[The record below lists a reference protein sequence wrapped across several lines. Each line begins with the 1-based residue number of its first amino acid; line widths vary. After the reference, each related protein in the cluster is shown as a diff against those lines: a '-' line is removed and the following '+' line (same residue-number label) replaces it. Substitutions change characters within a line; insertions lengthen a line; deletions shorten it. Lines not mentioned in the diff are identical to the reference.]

1 VCSPFQSPYSVRLD
15 LLSSPLGSRYI
26 IVSAGSLACLVVVH
40 LKHAHALILALALA
54 LALASGPRPLLVSS
68 CTHLTLLPYLP
79 LPAYARRKEAYI
91 SIHIHAHPYPSLSPR
106 LLLHPRAAPVTIP
119 IQEPCSLR
127 YPLSHTAP
135 GPSRRRTGLCV
146 ALTLPPIA
154 LAIVCSHCRP
164 RPNVPVL
171 YCCCCRRCVSATR
184 RPQHSTAQHVDAM
197 ADEKHQ
203 PAFQSS
209 PSMTWGRS
217 PHVYPHSHHGT
228 PAQEYST
235 FHFPSPNLSIGT
247 STFENAMPQR
257 PVHQQLQP
265 LVMPQWPSML
275 NSHPSQPYQPAYP
288 QPVQPIQPMT
298 LAPLPTPISATSSRS
313 GSTPRKTLTD
323 LDRKQMCQYAE
334 ENPTAKQTEIGGMSF
349 VSLSSLWTPANHR
362 TARFGVERRYGGL
375 MSSR

>member
-1 VCSPFQSPYSVRLD
+1 MQGCWLHLHSLRSPFALFAPTAVPDLTLQS
-15 LLSSPLGSRYI
+15 
-26 IVSAGSLACLVVVH
+26 CTVVV
-40 LKHAHALILALALA
+40 AVAVF
-54 LALASGPRPLLVSS
+54 PPPVSS
-68 CTHLTLLPYLP
+68 SKQHITLTH
-79 LPAYARRKEAYI
+79 I
-91 SIHIHAHPYPSLSPR
+91 
-106 LLLHPRAAPVTIP
+106 
-119 IQEPCSLR
+119 
-127 YPLSHTAP
+127 
-135 GPSRRRTGLCV
+135 
-146 ALTLPPIA
+146 
-154 LAIVCSHCRP
+154 
-164 RPNVPVL
+164 
-171 YCCCCRRCVSATR
+171 
-184 RPQHSTAQHVDAM
+184 DAM

-209 PSMTWGRS
+209 PSMTWGRN

-235 FHFPSPNLSIGT
+235 YHFPSPNLSLGT

-275 NSHPSQPYQPAYP
+275 NSHQSQPFQPAYP

-349 VSLSSLWTPANHR
+349 LSL
-362 TARFGVERRYGGL
+362 
-375 MSSR
+375 